1 MSSSKLVRLTT
12 NNQVAIPAFIVR
24 DLKLS
29 KGSYLQVS
37 ERGWDIVMRPVRV
50 VCSEDFAMY
59 EKAIRKSRSQWK
71 KGKTVAWDAVK
82 KKMDRRASAR

>member
-29 KGSYLQVS
+29 KGSYLEVS
-37 ERGWDIVMRPVRV
+37 ERGWDIVMRPVQV
-50 VCSEDFAMY
+50 VRSEDFAMY
-59 EKAIRKSRSQWK
+59 EKAIQKGRGQWK
-71 KGKTVAWDAVK
+71 KGKTVAWEVVK
-82 KKMDRRASAR
+82 KKLDRRTSSR